1 MSFPRRRESRF
12 KCAKH
17 GIPAFAGMTVNNMN
31 IISKTYKF
39 CKKILEKI
47 LPTFCL
53 NLLNKYKTGVKYI
66 ISGGTAAV
74 IDLGLLYI
82 FTDIVGIWYLFSAII
97 SFVFSLLTSFLLHK
111 FWTFRENSLKRMKK
125 QFIFFTSLAIFNLG
139 INTILMYVAV
149 EIFGVWYMLSQ
160 FCIMGVIALM
170 NFVINKTITFKPD
183 NKDNKNILI
192 ATGIYPPDIGGPA
205 TYAYILQEDLPKHG
219 FNVRIIT
226 YGDNKSK
233 VKSSKLKVINRK
245 YNIILR
251 YFLYFWNVL
260 NLLSWANIVYVQ
272 GPVSEG
278 YPVYWACKLRGRK
291 YFLKVVGDYAWEQM
305 QVQSYKVKSKKFD
318 DKNFVGLDDFQNKKF
333 DASTERKRKIE
344 HKVARRA
351 EKIIVP
357 SEYLKKIVKQWGV
370 DESKISV
377 VYNAVEFKAVEPK
390 PKEHG
395 EKWLLSVA
403 RLVPWKGMDILIE
416 IAKEFKISD
425 LRLQIMI
432 IGEGPERKNLELK
445 IKDLEVQNEVKLL
458 GKLPHSETMA
468 YVKAADM
475 FVLNTGY
482 EGLPHTIIEA
492 QNLGT
497 PVITTNVCGN
507 PEVVENNQTG
517 LLVEYNNKEEVK
529 NAILK
534 LLQDK
539 DLAGRLS
546 GNAKANLDKFDKQKM
561 INNIIKILTT

>member
-1 MSFPRRRESRF
+1 
-12 KCAKH
+12 
-17 GIPAFAGMTVNNMN
+17 MN
-31 IISKTYKF
+31 IIKKTYQF
-39 CKKILEKI
+39 CKKMLEKI

-192 ATGIYPPDIGGPA
+192 AAGIYPPDIGGPA
-205 TYAYILQEDLPKHG
+205 TYARTLEEELPAHG
-219 FNVRIIT
+219 FNVKIIT
-226 YGDNKSK
+226 YGEG
-233 VKSSKLKVINRK
+233 KSSENICYISRNQNKL
-245 YNIILR
+245 LR
-251 YFLYFWNVL
+251 YFKYFWKVL

-305 QVQSYKVKSKKFD
+305 QVQSYKAKSKKFD
-318 DKNFVGLDDFQNKKF
+318 DEKFVNLDDFQNKKF

-344 HKVARRA
+344 HKVARHA

-357 SEYLKKIVKQWGV
+357 SRYLKKIVKQWEV
-370 DESKISV
+370 DEDKINV
-377 VYNAVEFKAVEPK
+377 IYNAVEFKTVDPK
-390 PKEHG
+390 PKKHG
-395 EKWLLSVA
+395 EKWLISVA
-403 RLVPWKGMDILIE
+403 RLVPWKGMDALIE
-416 IAKEFKISD
+416 MMPELLKVDSGTK
-425 LRLQIMI
+425 LLI
-432 IGEGPERKNLELK
+432 IGSGPEEKKLQEKVKELP
-445 IKDLEVQNEVKLL
+445 LYQQNSVQLL
-458 GKLPHSETMA
+458 GLLSHEETLSYIA
-468 YVKAADM
+468 AADL
-475 FVLNTGY
+475 FILNSGY
-482 EGLPHTIIEA
+482 EGLSHVILEA
-492 QNLGT
+492 LGSGK
-497 PVITTNVCGN
+497 PVFASKMGGN
-507 PEVVENNQTG
+507 PELIFPDNNG
-517 LLVEYNNKEEVK
+517 ELFEYDNKEEIK
-529 NAILK
+529 NKLIKFLK
-534 LLQDK
+534 QGFIKGDLLRGTD
-539 DLAGRLS
+539 RIEYF
-546 GNAKANLDKFDKQKM
+546 NKFKFGTM
-561 INNIIKILTT
+561 IEDTIKILTL